1 MIIFV
6 RSCGSWGSRHGYIRV
21 SSLSHNDRVAI
32 HNHRIPIAV
41 MMTLSANLERR
52 TKTEEQNGR
61 PERGFHH
68 DMRWYNIVVK
78 IDFKID
84 CGVVKEGVLIST

>member
-6 RSCGSWGSRHGYIRV
+6 RSCASWNSRHGYIGV

-41 MMTLSANLERR
+41 MMTLSGNLERR
-52 TKTEEQNGR
+52 TETEEQNGR
-61 PERGFHH
+61 FERGFFHL
-68 DMRWYNIVVK
+68 DLRWYNIVVK
-78 IDFKID
+78 IDF
-84 CGVVKEGVLIST
+84 